1 MSVPDSV
8 TQLAQAR
15 MDARAAKDFKLA
27 DKYREDLLHAGY
39 EVVDV
44 AGGYELKPKKPYITL
59 AYPRD
64 IRPIALE
71 GDVTVGIIVDG
82 FTDDALETVRTI
94 KANSDCAVAIIS
106 IGDAGALFEEMDKR
120 TYLISVAPGA
130 SWADC
135 ANVFLEKL
143 SSKYVVL
150 MDPSTQFTGDAITPV
165 VDELAKGQYVAV
177 GWHGG
182 LVNLED
188 QWRSVDDKG
197 VGEVDVLFSYFM
209 AFNREAMTQ
218 VGGFNPRAVYYRN
231 ADIEF
236 SLKIRQA
243 GGKLFQMDL
252 PLTQGR
258 HHGYHDVDPDYRDVQ
273 SKKTFD
279 RILEK
284 YRGKEAILS
293 PRR

>member
-1 MSVPDSV
+1 MNIPETV

-15 MDARAAKDFKLA
+15 MDARAAKDFALA
-27 DKYREDLLHAGY
+27 DKYRDELLHAGY
-39 EVVDV
+39 EIVDV
-44 AGGYELKPKKPYITL
+44 VGGYELREKKPYITL
-59 AYPRD
+59 AFARD
-64 IRPIALE
+64 IRPIDLE
-71 GDVTVGIIVDG
+71 SEVTVGIIVDG
-82 FTDDALETVRTI
+82 FTDDALETVKTV

-106 IGDAGALFEEMDKR
+106 IGDAGALFEQMDKR

-143 SSKYVVL
+143 SSKYVIL
-150 MDPSTQFTGDAITPV
+150 MDPSTRFTGDAIAPV
-165 VDELAKGQYVAV
+165 VAELEKGDYVAV
-177 GWHGG
+177 GWRGG

-188 QWRSVDDKG
+188 EWRSVDDKG

-209 AFNREAMTQ
+209 AFNREAMNQ
-218 VGGFNPRAVYYRN
+218 VGGFNPRAIYYRN

-243 GGKLFQMDL
+243 GGKLLQMDL
-252 PLTQGR
+252 PLIQDR
-258 HHGYHDVDPDYRDVQ
+258 HHGYHDTDPEYRDAQ

-279 RILEK
+279 RILDK
-284 YRGKEAILS
+284 YRGKSAILS

>member
-1 MSVPDSV
+1 MSIPDSV

-27 DKYREDLLHAGY
+27 DKYREDLMHAGY

-44 AGGYELKPKKPYITL
+44 GGGYELRPKKPYITL

-64 IRPIALE
+64 IRPIDLE
-71 GDVTVGIIVDG
+71 NDVTVGIIVDG
-82 FTDDALETVRTI
+82 FTDDALETVRTL
-94 KANSDCAVAIIS
+94 KSYSDCAVAIIA

-135 ANVFLEKL
+135 ANVFLEKVA
-143 SSKYVVL
+143 SKYVVV
-150 MDPSTQFTGDAITPV
+150 MDPSTQFTGDAISPV
-165 VDELAKGQYVAV
+165 IDELAKGQYVAV
-177 GWHGG
+177 GWRGG

-197 VGEVDVLFSYFM
+197 IGEVDVLFSYFM
-209 AFNREAMTQ
+209 AFNREAITQ

-243 GGKLFQMDL
+243 GGKLLQMDL

-258 HHGYHDVDPDYRDVQ
+258 HHGYYDADPDYRDAQ

-284 YRGKEAILS
+284 FRGKEAILS